1 VKDPRHAADFLKGI
15 LREVGT
21 KSSRARFD
29 DALERVLGA
38 DAKSHLQVTGF
49 RAGRLYVEV
58 DSAPLYAELVGFRR
72 EEIRLACNEI
82 LAPEQIG
89 EIVFRMG
96 GTGHV

>member
-1 VKDPRHAADFLKGI
+1 MKDPKHAADFLKGI
-15 LREVGT
+15 LKDVGS
-21 KSSRARFD
+21 KASRARFS
-29 DALERVLGA
+29 DALEQVLGPVT
-38 DAKSHLQVTGF
+38 SEHVQVTGF

-58 DSAPLYAELVGFRR
+58 DSAPLYAELIGFRR
-72 EEIRLACNEI
+72 EALRQACNEI